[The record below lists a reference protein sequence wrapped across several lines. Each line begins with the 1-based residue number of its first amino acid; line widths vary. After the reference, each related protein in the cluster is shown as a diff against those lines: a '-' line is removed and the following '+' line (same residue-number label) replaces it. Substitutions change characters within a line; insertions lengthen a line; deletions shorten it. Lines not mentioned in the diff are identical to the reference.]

1 MGALFGTLV
10 GLSSHLHQ
18 PEIFNQ
24 QRLRKQGPLPLSV
37 SCARRRANT
46 LEMVL
51 WLELLGKCNRCY
63 SSAGCEIYE
72 KKKKKKKTHS
82 DFAHRILLSSQGFK
96 QEETNDF
103 ITISILGN
111 AWSRPES
118 LKERYST
125 LGDLPRSKCYLE
137 RFHQSEPETCKNTP
151 FRNNTLAVK

>member
-1 MGALFGTLV
+1 MWALFGTLV
-10 GLSSHLHQ
+10 SLSSHLYQ

-24 QRLRKQGPLPLSV
+24 QCLRKQEPLPLSV
-37 SCARRRANT
+37 SCGRRRANR

-51 WLELLGKCNRCY
+51 WLKLLGKCNRCY

-72 KKKKKKKTHS
+72 KDHS

-125 LGDLPRSKCYLE
+125 LGDLKRSKCYLE
-137 RFHQSEPETCKNTP
+137 QFHQSEP
-151 FRNNTLAVK
+151 